1 MRLDVNEPS
10 FRDRLRTKLL
20 AIGERLVGEE
30 GLDGLQARR
39 VAREADCSVGSIY
52 NVFGDID
59 GFIAE
64 VNTLTLQRMR
74 VDLEAA
80 VLDRA
85 DKSLRGSLLALANT
99 YARFAIEHPNE
110 WQAVFKHRRPEG
122 SPTLPRYQ
130 QEQEQLLALIAAHL
144 TEIEAQSEKRAR
156 LARTLFGAVH
166 GIVTLAVDDRME
178 GVVRSEL
185 DAQITLLVDVLVRG
199 LD

>member
-1 MRLDVNEPS
+1 MSEPS

-74 VDLEAA
+74 VYLEAA

-85 DKSLRGSLLALANT
+85 DKSLRGSLLILANT